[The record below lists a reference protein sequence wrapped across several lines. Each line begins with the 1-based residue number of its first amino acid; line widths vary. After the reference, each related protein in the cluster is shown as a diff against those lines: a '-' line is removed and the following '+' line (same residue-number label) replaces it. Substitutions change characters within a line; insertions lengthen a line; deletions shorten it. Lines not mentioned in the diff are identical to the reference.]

1 MPYSVARLATS
12 TVQSISQAFVLACLT
27 IALAINVSHAQPA
40 RPASAMPGSVATE
53 GFADLVERVAPAVVT
68 IRVSSKTGARPGRPL
83 APNQGTPRADD
94 TPRPI
99 GSGSGFM
106 ISADGY
112 LLTNHHVVNGADDIQ
127 VVLSDKREL
136 TGKLIGSDQLSD
148 VALVKIEGSGFTF
161 LPIGNV
167 EKLRVG
173 DWVVAIGSPFG
184 LEQTVTKGIVS
195 AKNRDIERLIPFI
208 QTDAAINSGNSGG
221 PLLNLKGEVV
231 GINSMLL
238 ASAMSGGFQGISLS
252 IPIDEAMRVSDS
264 LRAVGRVVRGK
275 MGAVLGEVTKE
286 VAEALGLPRKTGAAV
301 LDVEPD
307 SPAAKAG
314 IRGGDVILQFQGKT
328 IDRSVE
334 LRRAVGGTKPG
345 TTVTFQVWS
354 QGKARDVQM
363 SLGELN
369 PPPATTATATT
380 PSKPDAPAAQTG
392 AGLTVLGLGVV
403 DLPAALKE
411 SSRLT
416 LGVLVD
422 QVPAGG
428 PAASA
433 GVQRGDVILTM
444 NQMDMTT
451 AARFHE
457 SASKLDRSKPVALLV
472 WREGRSTYVTIRPS
486 AAK

>member
-1 MPYSVARLATS
+1 
-12 TVQSISQAFVLACLT
+12 
-27 IALAINVSHAQPA
+27 
-40 RPASAMPGSVATE
+40 
-53 GFADLVERVAPAVVT
+53 
-68 IRVSSKTGARPGRPL
+68 
-83 APNQGTPRADD
+83 
-94 TPRPI
+94 
-99 GSGSGFM
+99 
-106 ISADGY
+106 
-112 LLTNHHVVNGADDIQ
+112 
-127 VVLSDKREL
+127 
-136 TGKLIGSDQLSD
+136 
-148 VALVKIEGSGFTF
+148 
-161 LPIGNV
+161 
-167 EKLRVG
+167 
-173 DWVVAIGSPFG
+173 
-184 LEQTVTKGIVS
+184 
-195 AKNRDIERLIPFI
+195 
-208 QTDAAINSGNSGG
+208 
-221 PLLNLKGEVV
+221 
-231 GINSMLL
+231 
-238 ASAMSGGFQGISLS
+238 MSGGFQGISLS